1 MRSVPAAP
9 TWVLLEGESDAVAL
23 RVLRAARGV
32 AAEEEP
38 CRLVPMGGATNIRR
52 HLDVAVAQGDRPRV
66 VGMCDEREARFFVR
80 ALDQHR
86 RALGIEGRVTLG
98 RLPELGFQVCR
109 RDLEDELMR
118 ALGVDGT
125 LAVFDELGLL
135 ETFEAFTRQ
144 LAWQGR
150 PIWDQLRRFGT
161 TTSGRKELLAGA
173 LAAAIGIDE
182 TPRPLAALLSSMP
195 VPQRLSDPSV

>member
-1 MRSVPAAP
+1 MASDAPP
-9 TWVLLEGESDAVAL
+9 TWVLLEGASDVAAI
-23 RVLRAARGV
+23 RALRAARGIGP
-32 AAEEEP
+32 EDEP
-38 CRLVPMGGATNIRR
+38 CLLVDMGGATSIRS
-52 HLDVAVAQGDRPRV
+52 HLARAVAQGNRPPV
-66 VGMCDEREARFFVR
+66 VGMCDEREAPFIVR
-80 ALDQHR
+80 AVDLHR
-86 RALGIEGRVTLG
+86 RALGIEGRVTLA

-150 PIWDQLRRFGT
+150 PVWDQLRRFGT

-173 LAAAIGIDE
+173 LAAALDVAA
-182 TPRPLAALLSSMP
+182 TPAPLAALLASMP
-195 VPQRLSDPSV
+195 ARLGVSDPSA